1 MLLIDFF
8 MEDLP
13 ETNPE
18 GFFNE
23 VSNQVCVI
31 NHNNF

>member
-1 MLLIDFF
+1 MLVIDFF

-23 VSNQVCVI
+23 VSNQVCI
-31 NHNNF
+31 